1 LGFGDLGH
9 VIKVGEEL
17 FEAVEGGFAPIPLDG
32 GFDLGWLPMLEFPD
46 CEMVFEIADRAHQ
59 AGGICKGVIK
69 EMSGMAR
76 RLLQKFAFREFT

>member
-1 LGFGDLGH
+1 
-9 VIKVGEEL
+9 
-17 FEAVEGGFAPIPLDG
+17 
-32 GFDLGWLPMLEFPD
+32 MLEFPD